1 MNVIGTVLEF
11 EHDTEE
17 LKDHPGV
24 LGLYQS
30 RARFKKNGKEWETN
44 CPFHHEKTPSC
55 KLYLDHGRWLW
66 RCFGACQR
74 GGSIID
80 FVMESDHLGLGN
92 AIRKTKAELG
102 ENKTTY
108 VSAPTPE
115 GDDKRYVTVSWAN
128 YAKAEQNLAASQKAH
143 AWLLDKRG
151 ITLDTAKR
159 FHLGYCKTNKYT
171 ASNTLRDQGWIII
184 PSIEHGEIVSIKFRS
199 IVEKQFSRKPR
210 MRTCLFNRG
219 EPSTEHPLVYLV
231 SGDFDTMVL
240 EQAGFKSIS
249 LPGDGFTVTEEM
261 ARELQVLGHVILAG
275 DNDTSGLDRMQKTQA
290 VLNAP
295 LLQWPNDCKDA
306 SDLWMKQNGDIE
318 AFRKL
323 VITLTKE
330 AIKAPVNAVE
340 VDEEDEVPES
350 IPICPPEVVSGG
362 YIGELTRLLTE
373 GTTIPPEFVFQNVTT
388 ILGAMVDGKI
398 GFNGHEHI
406 HTRYYSVNVS
416 DLPRSGK
423 GESWKRTGDETAG
436 LLTGMLAERGI
447 RIMDSGIFGSGEFMV
462 GSLSEYA
469 IGIRKGDS
477 TAPAN
482 VIARCDEM
490 SEFFEKSKSLG
501 STLKT
506 KLLSMFENNT
516 VSTGSFKNKEHVVHN
531 LHFSVSGDFTFDGFQ
546 KSFAGQGAGGS
557 GLLSRFTY
565 SFNKR
570 SPYRGRWPEM
580 DKIAV
585 LKCLEKIRQC
595 LDRLDDPETETQIE
609 DVDDS
614 LFAYPPKTRFI
625 PAETAGAVKMQ
636 EAFLQELDLEDQTL
650 ISELPSHF
658 RRYLLMQTVFSD
670 HQTTDETKTEL
681 AIKWTRHQLAVRR
694 ALWPEDG
701 GREEEQFEHRIRKA
715 LAGRKLSLRRLMDWC
730 NVDRAGSGGHEVFL
744 RARDALLKAHRI
756 TEAGKNRKG
765 QQMYGLVI

>member
-1 MNVIGTVLEF
+1 MKAIGTVLEF

-24 LGLYQS
+24 LGLYLS
-30 RARFKKNGKEWETN
+30 RARFKKNGKGWETN
-44 CPFHHEKTPSC
+44 CPFHPDKTPSC

-128 YAKAEQNLAASQKAH
+128 YAKAEQNLAASQKAQ

-199 IVEKQFSRKPR
+199 IVEKQFSRKPG

-219 EPSTEHPLVYLV
+219 EPSTGHPLVYIV

-261 ARELQVLGHVILAG
+261 AQELQVLGQIILAG
-275 DNDTSGLDRMQKTQA
+275 DNDTSGLNRMQKTQA

-306 SDLWMKQNGDIE
+306 SDLWLKHKGDVE
-318 AFRKL
+318 GFRKL
-323 VITLTKE
+323 VERLTKE
-330 AIKAPVNAVE
+330 AMKKPVE
-340 VDEEDEVPES
+340 VIDEEDEAPEN

-373 GTTIPPEFVFQNVTT
+373 GTTIPPEFVFQNTSM

-398 GFNGHEHI
+398 GFNSHEAI
-406 HTRYYSVNVS
+406 HTRSYSVNVS
-416 DLPRSGK
+416 NLPRSGK
-423 GESWKRTGDETAG
+423 GESWVRTGEETTG
-436 LLTGMLAERGI
+436 LLANILAERGLK
-447 RIMDSGIFGSGEFMV
+447 IMDASLYGSGEFMV

-469 IGIRKGDS
+469 KVIQKDDP
-477 TAPAN
+477 TAPVN

-490 SEFFEKSKSLG
+490 AEIFEKSKTLG
-501 STLKT
+501 STLQT
-506 KLLSMFENNT
+506 KLLQMFERNS
-516 VSTGSFKNKEHVVHN
+516 VSTGSFKNKEHAVHN

-546 KSFAGQGAGGS
+546 KAFAGQGAGGS

-565 SFNKR
+565 AYAKR
-570 SPYRGRWPEM
+570 SPYRGRWPVM
-580 DKIAV
+580 DNIGVIKV
-585 LKCLEKIRQC
+585 LAQIREC
-595 LDRLDDPETETQIE
+595 LDRLDDPKIETPVETP
-609 DVDDS
+609 DDS
-614 LFAYPPKTRFI
+614 LFAYQPKTRFI
-625 PAETAGAVKMQ
+625 P
-636 EAFLQELDLEDQTL
+636 
-650 ISELPSHF
+650 
-658 RRYLLMQTVFSD
+658 RR
-670 HQTTDETKTEL
+670 
-681 AIKWTRHQLAVRR
+681 RR
-694 ALWPEDG
+694 ARPRCTRSSSKSWSWRPESSPPNCRATSHG
-701 GREEEQFEHRIRKA
+701 IYSCKPSSRTIRP
-715 LAGRKLSLRRLMDWC
+715 
-730 NVDRAGSGGHEVFL
+730 
-744 RARDALLKAHRI
+744 
-756 TEAGKNRKG
+756 
-765 QQMYGLVI
+765 QMKPGPSRQ